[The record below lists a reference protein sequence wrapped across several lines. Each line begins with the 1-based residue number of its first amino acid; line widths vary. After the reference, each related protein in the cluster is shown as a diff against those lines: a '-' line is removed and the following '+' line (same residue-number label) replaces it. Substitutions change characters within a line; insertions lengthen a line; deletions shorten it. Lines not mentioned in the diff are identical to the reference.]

1 MANRNPKP
9 HLEPYHFKPGHPVPS
24 GGGRPSGSY
33 EVARVAREMSGG
45 DGRKYL
51 EILDKVATDD
61 KQKTRDRV
69 MAATELLNRG
79 FGKPLDNE
87 TLMKHEEDKARKAAT
102 GRVLDPSKLST
113 EQLQVYWGLIKQM
126 QSAPLSIG
134 IPDAAK
140 EAIAQAEAEGEGETE
155 TE

>member
-1 MANRNPKP
+1 MANPNPKTE
-9 HLEPYHFKPGHPVPS
+9 HLQKFGFKPGQINGTP
-24 GGGRPSGSY
+24 GRSSGSF
-33 EVARVAREMSGG
+33 EIARLAREMSGG

-51 EILDKVATDD
+51 EVLDKVAMDD
-61 KQKTRDRV
+61 SQKTRDRV

-87 TLMKHEEDKARKAAT
+87 TLMKHEEDRAKKAVT

-126 QSAPLSIG
+126 QSAPLAMG
-134 IPDAAK
+134 IPDVAK
-140 EAIAQAEAEGEGETE
+140 EAIAQAEAEAEGEG
-155 TE
+155 